1 MTVLTLSGSPSPN
14 SRSARLLDHAAAQLR
29 SRGLATRRIAVR
41 ELPAD
46 ALLGARLDDAT
57 LAAAIAEV
65 AQAQAIVLATP
76 VYKAAYSGLLKS
88 FLDLLPQDGLSGKL
102 VLPLATGGSQAH
114 LLALDYALRPVLAAL
129 GAHHVL
135 GSIYGTD
142 AEIGSTP
149 DGGLK
154 LAAELERRIAEGVA
168 HLDSVLAR
176 NAHAARNADVLPH
189 SPRAAIAA
197 ARMCCPF

>member
-29 SRGLATRRIAVR
+29 TRGIATRRITVR

-46 ALLGARLDDAT
+46 ALLGARADEPA
-57 LAAAIAEV
+57 LAAAIADV
-65 AQAQAIVLATP
+65 VQAQAIVLATP

-88 FLDLLPQDGLSGKL
+88 FLDVLPQDGLSGKL
-102 VLPLATGGSQAH
+102 VLPLATGGSKAH

-142 AEIGSTP
+142 AEIGSGP
-149 DGGLK
+149 DGELR
-154 LAAELERRIAEGVA
+154 LAPELEQRIAEGVA
-168 HLDSVLAR
+168 HLDTALAR
-176 NAHAARNADVLPH
+176 AHVTRSADVLPH
-189 SPRAAIAA
+189 APRAAIAA